1 MIEYNQTDNPKKLSI
16 SDTNI
21 HVEHILPQNFN
32 KIYGWKHVIEDE
44 RGGKEYVHKLG
55 NLTLLS
61 GRKNI
66 QVSDDEFDKKIQ
78 IYKVR
83 GNIIS
88 LMRKLHLLE

>member
-55 NLTLLS
+55 NLSLLS

-66 QVSDDEFDKKIQ
+66 QCK
-78 IYKVR
+78 
-83 GNIIS
+83 
-88 LMRKLHLLE
+88 